1 MKRIKLFEA
10 FNNGDKIKRTNLIL
24 YCWAIDLF
32 IKENDLKPRMYKLR
46 EMPSFSKVLRSSG
59 RIPDTQQY
67 AFYLE
72 KFRPDHED
80 YLYFRYYYYT
90 SEDSQLYIHCMSD
103 LNLYLPMKGIK
114 ILQINT
120 IKEAAKQVIKKMY
133 QDEKNKTI

>member
-46 EMPSFSKVLRSSG
+46 

-120 IKEAAKQVIKKMY
+120 IEEAAKQVIKKMY

>member
-1 MKRIKLFEA
+1 MRRIKLFEA
-10 FNNGDKIKRTNLIL
+10 FNNEDKIKRANLIL

-46 EMPSFSKVLRSSG
+46 SIL
-59 RIPDTQQY
+59 DTQQY

-90 SEDSQLYIHCMSD
+90 PEDSQLYIHCMSD

-114 ILQINT
+114 RLQLST

>member
-10 FNNGDKIKRTNLIL
+10 FNNEDKIKRANLIL

-32 IKENDLKPRMYKLR
+32 IKENDLKPRMYKFR
-46 EMPSFSKVLRSSG
+46 P
-59 RIPDTQQY
+59 IPDTQQY

-80 YLYFRYYYYT
+80 CLYFRYYYYT
-90 SEDSQLYIHCMSD
+90 PEDSQLYIHCMSD

-114 ILQINT
+114 RLQLST